1 MDVYP
6 STLNVVARLEL
17 LQDIQIHTQST
28 AYLRIG
34 WSMCTLLNCVLSI
47 VLVSYGSNDIYG
59 TEFHCTQPFIITQP

>member
-17 LQDIQIHTQST
+17 LQDIQIHTLST

-34 WSMCTLLNCVLSI
+34 WSMCTLLNCVISI
-47 VLVSYGSNDIYG
+47 VIVRYDSNDICD
-59 TEFHCTQPFIITQP
+59 TEFHCT